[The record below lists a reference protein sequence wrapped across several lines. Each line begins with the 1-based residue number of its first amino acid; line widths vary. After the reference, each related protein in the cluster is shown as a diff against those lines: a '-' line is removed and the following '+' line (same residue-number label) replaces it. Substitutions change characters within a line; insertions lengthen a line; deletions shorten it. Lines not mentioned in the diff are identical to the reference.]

1 MIVLI
6 KRLNN
11 RMKRIYNNLMNGKT
25 ITAFIFC
32 YLVLFLVGALNKF
45 ILFGFGRGDTFFTVF
60 KFINT
65 QLGLSD
71 SVFNSMMSYL
81 MFLGSFYGALIWP
94 FFYLIMMTF
103 FAAVIQLILH
113 IFLKDPKRF
122 SITLSVFYT
131 VIAFLYVL
139 TILPFVGQLAYS
151 LLFTF
156 MVGKEI
162 AARNSFSTG
171 RGVLLMIS
179 PGIVVLILSLGF
191 VFSLFKMISF
201 F

>member
-1 MIVLI
+1 MIVLT

-11 RMKRIYNNLMNGKT
+11 PMKKIYNNLMNGRT
-25 ITAFIFC
+25 INAFIFC
-32 YLVLFLVGALNKF
+32 YLILFLVGVLNKF

-71 SVFNSMMSYL
+71 SVFNSLMSYL

-94 FFYLIMMTF
+94 LFYLIMMTF
-103 FAAVIQLILH
+103 YAAVIQFILH
-113 IFLKDPKRF
+113 LFLKDPKRF
-122 SITLSVFYT
+122 SITLTVFYT
-131 VIAFLYVL
+131 VIAFLYVM
-139 TILPFVGQLAYS
+139 TIIPFVGQLAFS

-156 MVGKEI
+156 VIGKEI
-162 AARNSFSTG
+162 AAKNSFSTG
-171 RGVLLMIS
+171 RGILLKIS

-191 VFSLFKMISF
+191 MFSLFKMISF